1 MAGKKGGNGL
11 GKALI
16 KKHQSK
22 HIKKVE
28 LGEMHKHT
36 TDIIATEKSKI
47 TSIID
52 QNSLEEFVQ
61 LAQLSNKNFT
71 AEKEITIVNRKEIL
85 QGSTESANAQKEL
98 LGNFLLTDSSVR
110 NPKYK
115 LLKIPRRPKWRKDMS
130 AEEIQ
135 GQENV
140 AFLQWRRDIASIEE
154 NNMTL
159 AITPFE
165 KNLDVW
171 RQLWRVI
178 EKADVLLQIVDA
190 RNPYFYYS
198 ADLEQYIKDVDKNRG
213 KKQFMLLINKADYL
227 TEELREHWSKYFKEM
242 NVNHV
247 FFSALMEQEKID

>member
-1 MAGKKGGNGL
+1 
-11 GKALI
+11 
-16 KKHQSK
+16 
-22 HIKKVE
+22 
-28 LGEMHKHT
+28 MHKHT
-36 TDIIATEKSKI
+36 TDIIATEKPKI

-227 TEELREHWSKYFKEM
+227 TDELREHWSKYFKEM

-247 FFSALMEQEKID
+247 FFSALLE